1 MSLGQGQEAT
11 QPHEDKRGATLN
23 KKTDTASIEST
34 INTALEV
41 GYRHFD
47 TAYFYNNEA
56 EMGKAFKKL
65 FDSGK
70 FKREELF
77 IVTKLPPTGNRASS
91 VEKYIKLSLKALQLD
106 YVDLYLIHNPV
117 GNKEAEA
124 KPDKLS
130 TMELDMDTDLISL
143 WKAME
148 LQVDAGRAR
157 SIGVSNFNADQTARI
172 IPANNQ
178 VELHLYFQRKELAA
192 FCKALDV
199 TMCAYAPLGSP
210 AFPEF
215 YSNVMK
221 GDAKKLPN
229 VNPLQDPVVLK
240 IAKNHNKTP
249 AQILLRQIVQRGIVV
264 IPKSSNPGRQREN
277 FQVLDFELTEEEM
290 YEMSLLDR
298 GKKFSLNFNAT
309 VAKEVILNLPFLC
322 GASFLLTKL

>member
-1 MSLGQGQEAT
+1 MTYPLPLGPLVTSVKTNKSKASLQQ
-11 QPHEDKRGATLN
+11 
-23 KKTDTASIEST
+23 
-34 INTALEV
+34 
-41 GYRHFD
+41 
-47 TAYFYNNEA
+47 
-56 EMGKAFKKL
+56 
-65 FDSGK
+65 
-70 FKREELF
+70 
-77 IVTKLPPTGNRASS
+77 LPPTGNRASS

-143 WKAME
+143 WKLTLMRWSYRWM
-148 LQVDAGRAR
+148 QVEHVLL
-157 SIGVSNFNADQTARI
+157 VSLNFNADQVKRIVQAARI

-309 VAKEVILNLPFLC
+309 AAKNGKHPEYPYHVPY
-322 GASFLLTKL
+322 